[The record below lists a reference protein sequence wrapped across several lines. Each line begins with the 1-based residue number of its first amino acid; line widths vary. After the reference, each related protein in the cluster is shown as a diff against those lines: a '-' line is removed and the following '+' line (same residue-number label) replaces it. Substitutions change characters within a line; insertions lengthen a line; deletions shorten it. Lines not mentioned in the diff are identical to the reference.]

1 MSRARHASM
10 GGTDK
15 KKLIEFVD
23 SIQGS
28 MVQVGGNQK
37 AKIKQYAK
45 YFKVHTPWMGT
56 PPCGWKASQTLLLTY
71 GWCYEQENVPL
82 YDESDILFLLQGD
95 AARKVW
101 KTNCFPPLTT
111 RTKSTK

>member
-45 YFKVHTPWMGT
+45 YFKVHTP
-56 PPCGWKASQTLLLTY
+56 
-71 GWCYEQENVPL
+71 
-82 YDESDILFLLQGD
+82 
-95 AARKVW
+95 
-101 KTNCFPPLTT
+101 
-111 RTKSTK
+111 